1 MSCIDHY
8 IVDGIE
14 YLLDRA
20 TRGLKA
26 KPLVYGA
33 TTSML
38 PEDAD
43 RIEQTIHKEP
53 WTVGRRVVI
62 NRESNTISLFN
73 DGDSDSSFPGTAAVP
88 LYYQGISIIP
98 HHFCDGGGPLL
109 KPTELSTS
117 FTETTLDGLTDA
129 QIRQIPEGVYHEQFQ
144 TEIARMSGISN
155 GNPLCDFMCFF
166 NSLFFLLPWSNMS
179 LTAI

>member
-129 QIRQIPEGVYHEQFQ
+129 QIRQIPEGVYH
-144 TEIARMSGISN
+144 
-155 GNPLCDFMCFF
+155 
-166 NSLFFLLPWSNMS
+166 
-179 LTAI
+179 